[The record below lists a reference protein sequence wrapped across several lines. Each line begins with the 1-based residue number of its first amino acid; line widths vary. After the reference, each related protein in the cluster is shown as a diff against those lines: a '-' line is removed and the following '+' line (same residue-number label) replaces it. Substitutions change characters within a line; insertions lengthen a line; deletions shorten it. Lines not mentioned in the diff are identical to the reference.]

1 VLIDSSGTV
10 GNAYGL
16 TGLPTT
22 FLLDRDGRI
31 VRRLIGP
38 QTAAG
43 LLASLPAR

>member
-1 VLIDSSGTV
+1 VLIDSSGEV

-22 FLLDRDGRI
+22 FLLDREGRI
-31 VRRLIGP
+31 IRRLIGP

-43 LLASLPAR
+43 LLSIIPH

>member
-10 GNAYGL
+10 GSAYGL